1 MSSISDRWKIQDELD
16 EKYTFARMITSG
28 ELSMQEAEKIFDSA
42 EDWKQFRLFLEE
54 YHQKE
59 DRISK

>member
-16 EKYTFARMITSG
+16 EKYTFERMITSG
-28 ELSMQEAEKIFDSA
+28 ELSLQEAEQIFDSA
-42 EDWKQFRLFLEE
+42 EDWKQFCLFLEE
-54 YHQKE
+54 YRQKG

>member
-28 ELSMQEAEKIFDSA
+28 ELSMQEAEEIFDSV
-42 EDWKQFRLFLEE
+42 EDWQEFCLFLEE
-54 YHQKE
+54 YRKKGN
-59 DRISK
+59 RISK

>member
-28 ELSMQEAEKIFDSA
+28 ELSMQEAEQIFDSA

-54 YHQKE
+54 YRQKG

>member
-28 ELSMQEAEKIFDSA
+28 ELSLQEAEQIFDSA
-42 EDWKQFRLFLEE
+42 EDWKQFCLFLEE
-54 YHQKE
+54 YRQKG

>member
-28 ELSMQEAEKIFDSA
+28 ELSLQEAEQIFDSA
-42 EDWKQFRLFLEE
+42 EDWKQFCLFLEE
-54 YHQKE
+54 YRPKG

>member
-28 ELSMQEAEKIFDSA
+28 ELSMQEAEQIFDSA
-42 EDWKQFRLFLEE
+42 EDWKQFCLFLEE
-54 YHQKE
+54 YRQKG

>member
-28 ELSMQEAEKIFDSA
+28 ELSLQEAEQIFDSA
-42 EDWKQFRLFLEE
+42 EDWKQFCLFLEE
-54 YHQKE
+54 YRQKG
-59 DRISK
+59 D

>member
-1 MSSISDRWKIQDELD
+1 MSSISDWWKIQDELD

-28 ELSMQEAEKIFDSA
+28 ELSLQEAEQIFDSA
-42 EDWKQFRLFLEE
+42 EDWKQFCLFLEE
-54 YHQKE
+54 YRQKG